1 MWGERSER
9 ALCMNF
15 VLRTAHA
22 VEKKKR
28 GHTNPDVRTIIIIYE
43 KSQMYHPCG
52 ARFARP
58 ITVNLFVTIAL
69 SLYFCYDCVLYYI
82 CTLTLVLVQHNLNLV
97 RIHVHSI
104 QVSSD
109 AKEEERS

>member
-1 MWGERSER
+1 MQGMCGASERSKG

-22 VEKKKR
+22 EEEKKG
-28 GHTNPDVRTIIIIYE
+28 GHTNPDVRTIIIYE

-58 ITVNLFVTIAL
+58 IIIIIFFFRRQMQPGA
-69 SLYFCYDCVLYYI
+69 
-82 CTLTLVLVQHNLNLV
+82 
-97 RIHVHSI
+97 
-104 QVSSD
+104 
-109 AKEEERS
+109 